1 MNEVSQKKT
10 MRAEPSEA
18 ASPQTFDSNPKSNV
32 HKWVRRF
39 LLVPLIPLLGMAIAW
54 FYENTGRIVST
65 ENAYVKANITLI
77 TSNISGKVTIVAAQ
91 EHQHVKTGEVL
102 FLIDQDRF
110 TFALEA
116 AEAELSAARIEVDGL
131 KSDYR
136 QYGGELKEANER
148 IRLHKRKLQR
158 QKTLESKKFGRKVL
172 MEEAQY
178 SLAAARQHESEIR
191 ENRRKALISLRGDPD
206 LPVENHPS
214 VQLKTALR
222 DQAAKDLSNTQIVA
236 PADGI
241 ISNISL
247 RTGEYVKAGSAV
259 FSLIETSNL
268 WIEANLKETQLTYI
282 SEGQEAEFVA
292 DSYPDVKWPSQVE
305 TISPATG
312 AEFALL
318 PAQNASG
325 NWVKV
330 VQRIPVRF
338 SVTQTEGMPPLRA
351 GMTVTV
357 SIDTRRERKIKD
369 LWSGVVST
377 AMNLQ
382 DKYLTPKY
390 ALPNTV
396 TK

>member
-10 MRAEPSEA
+10 LRAEPSEA

-136 QYGGELKEANER
+136 QYGGELKEATER

-158 QKTLESKKFGRKVL
+158 QTTLELKKFGRKVL

-222 DQAAKDLSNTQIVA
+222 DRAAKDLSNTQIVA

-282 SEGQEAEFVA
+282 SEGQGAEFVA

-330 VQRIPVRF
+330 VQRLPVRF

-369 LWSGVVST
+369 LWSGVEST

>member
-1 MNEVSQKKT
+1 MNEASPKKT

-18 ASPQTFDSNPKSNV
+18 ASPQAPAPEPKSNV
-32 HKWVRRF
+32 RKWVRRF
-39 LLVPLIPLLGMAIAW
+39 LLVPLIPLLAIAGAW
-54 FYENTGRIVST
+54 FYENTGRIVTT

-77 TSNISGKVTIVAAQ
+77 TSNVAGKVTIVAAQ
-91 EHQHVKTGEVL
+91 EHQSVKTGEVL
-102 FLIDQDRF
+102 FLIDADRF

-116 AEAELSAARIEVDGL
+116 AEAELAAARIEVDGL

-136 QYGGELKEANER
+136 QYGAELKEASER
-148 IRLHKRKLQR
+148 IRLHKLKLQR
-158 QKTLESKKFGRKVL
+158 QKTLESKKFGLKVL

-178 SLAAARQHESEIR
+178 SLAAARQHESKIR

-206 LPVENHPS
+206 LPIENHPS

-222 DQAAKDLSNTQIVA
+222 DRAAKDLANTQIVA

-241 ISNISL
+241 VSNINL
-247 RTGEYVKAGSAV
+247 RTGEYVKAGAAV

-268 WIEANLKETQLTYI
+268 WIEANLKETQLTYVL
-282 SEGQEAEFVA
+282 EGQEAEFVA

-330 VQRIPVRF
+330 VQRLPVRF
-338 SVTQTEGMPPLRA
+338 SVNQTKAMPPLRA

-369 LWSGVVST
+369 LWSGIEST
-377 AMNLQ
+377 VTQLK

-390 ALPNTV
+390 ALPITG